1 MGRKKASSP
10 GRATLTREER
20 RALKHHHIN
29 QIQEALAELEEV
41 REPFK
46 EAQAE
51 VTRRFRLAKA
61 DGFERKRLERIL
73 TDLKSKGRD
82 LVKEELDRLE
92 DQDDFGLP
100 TPSNQPDLFDT
111 LRGDSKLPT
120 AAQDEIYWSAE
131 GYRAGLQAGER
142 NPPAECHAQFHQA
155 YMDHYDRGQEYR
167 REQFVLAQELIAKRG
182 QPDAE
187 MKPVDLSDDAEQLD
201 IEAEARRL
209 ANSDFM
215 DTSAEEAPEG
225 EAEEPGRPKL
235 TLVH

>member
-1 MGRKKASSP
+1 MGRKKAAP
-10 GRATLTREER
+10 AGRATLTREER

-82 LVKEELDRLE
+82 LLKEEFDRLE

-100 TPSNQPDLFDT
+100 SPSNQPDLFDT
-111 LRGDSKLPT
+111 LRGESKLPT

-142 NPPAECHAQFHQA
+142 NPPAECGPEFHQA
-155 YMDHYDRGQEYR
+155 YMEHYDRGQAFR
-167 REQFVLAQELIAKRG
+167 GEQFIKANELIAKRG

-187 MKPVDLSDDAEQLD
+187 MKPVDLNGADDEQQLD
-201 IEAEARRL
+201 IEAEAKRL

-215 DTSAEEAPEG
+215 DTSDAEEGAE
-225 EAEEPGRPKL
+225 EEPGRPKL